1 MRTLKQNGIQVRLL
15 HEFTGR
21 ASWKTT
27 TRRAPA
33 GSEQCALLPV
43 CGMAEGIFASTH
55 WPSMPAERI

>member
-1 MRTLKQNGIQVRLL
+1 MTQNGIQVQLL

-27 TRRAPA
+27 TRRDPA
-33 GSEQCALLPV
+33 GSEQCASLRV
-43 CGMAEGIFASTH
+43 CDMAEGIFASTH